1 MKKIKSLN
9 HFQKGVLIFMITM
22 TLVFAVVYPITGRYI
37 GWIVLTIMALV
48 LFIMGLQ

>member
-22 TLVFAVVYPITGRYI
+22 TLVFAVVYPEVYPVVRTK
-37 GWIVLTIMALV
+37 
-48 LFIMGLQ
+48 